1 MKSNQLKLARAG
13 YFLIVVAIVL
23 FGALA
28 YIAPQSTDP
37 VEVLRLAG
45 GFSGTLAGP
54 GIVLVIVDRL
64 RRRHG

>member
-1 MKSNQLKLARAG
+1 MKSNKRKLARAG

-23 FGALA
+23 FGAVA
-28 YIAPQSTDP
+28 YVAPQSTDP
-37 VEVLRLAG
+37 VEVLSLAG
-45 GFSGTLAGP
+45 GFSGTLAGL